1 MVLCC
6 FIQLYYTVIQLI
18 KQIEQRGEKNLIL
31 DPGAPRYQQV
41 KEAGPAHG
49 ASGGD
54 GGGGGQADGVR
65 GREEADDTQ
74 TAGDPHQQEDDRE
87 CGCG

>member
-18 KQIEQRGEKNLIL
+18 KQIEQREEKDLIL
-31 DPGAPRYQQV
+31 DPGAPRYQV
-41 KEAGPAHG
+41 KEDGPADG

-65 GREEADDTQ
+65 GGEATDDTQ

-87 CGCG
+87 C

>member
-18 KQIEQRGEKNLIL
+18 KQIEQREEKDLIL

-65 GREEADDTQ
+65 GGEEADDTQ
-74 TAGDPHQQEDDRE
+74 TVGDPHQQEDHRE
-87 CGCG
+87 C